1 MQRLYDFA
9 ALMTDR
15 RVSWASK
22 LFFVIVVGAYIA
34 LPLDL
39 IPDIFLP
46 FGIVDDGGLVIA
58 AIAMFMRHVNRQI
71 ERQAIVSGTE
81 NKDIVTPEVEN
92 NVVVSDI
99 DKDSVVVS
107 VGVNDYPK
115 ARKQQLDIHSTA
127 RGSGNNF
134 GCLALIAVLIVSP
147 CIGLAIV
154 ILSSSAGL
162 SGMFSSVMNFL
173 DPPATVNIVSNR
185 TIVHSLQGLGQ
196 LVTVSSEVAKAG
208 IQVSVNEG
216 FLNAGYYSANHA
228 TVGVIEAGID
238 ITTMDKDDVS
248 YDSTMNT
255 YTLRLPAPSI
265 TSCRIEYIDQYD
277 GSLTLLPADWDAIR
291 QLAQH
296 EALKQFAQDMLE
308 GGILERAEEETTLRI
323 GNFISTLTGSQA
335 HIEYEER
342 DAEAKLPPSCQPDPP
357 NSWEKGEDGAW
368 SRAD

>member
-1 MQRLYDFA
+1 MQRLHDFA

-58 AIAMFMRHVNRQI
+58 AIAMFMRHANGQI
-71 ERQAIVSGTE
+71 ERQAIMSGTG
-81 NKDIVTPEVEN
+81 NKDIVPDVEN
-92 NVVVSDI
+92 SIAVSDT
-99 DKDSVVVS
+99 DKDSVVSGV
-107 VGVNDYPK
+107 VNDYPK
-115 ARKQQLDIHSTA
+115 ARKQQLDIHSTP

-196 LVTVSSEVAKAG
+196 LVTVSSEVAKAD

-216 FLNAGYYSANHA
+216 FLNAGSYSAKHVA
-228 TVGVIEAGID
+228 VGVIEAGID
-238 ITTMDKDDVS
+238 IATTNKDHVS
-248 YDSTMNT
+248 YDSTANT
-255 YTLRLPAPSI
+255 YTLRLPSPNI
-265 TSCRIEYIDQYD
+265 TSCRIEHIDQYS
-277 GSLTLLPADWDAIR
+277 GSLTLLPADWDLLR

-296 EALKQFAQDMLE
+296 DAIAQFAQDMIE
-308 GGILERAEEETTLRI
+308 GGILERAKAEAALRLGDFI
-323 GNFISTLTGSQA
+323 GALTGSQA
-335 HIEYEER
+335 HIEYEAS

-357 NSWEKGEDGAW
+357 SGWVKGEDGAW
-368 SRAD
+368 RRAD

>member
-1 MQRLYDFA
+1 MQRLHDFV
-9 ALMTDR
+9 ALMTNR

-58 AIAMFMRHVNRQI
+58 AIAMFMRHANGQI
-71 ERQAIVSGTE
+71 ERQAIMSGTE
-81 NKDIVTPEVEN
+81 NKDIVTPDVEN
-92 NVVVSDI
+92 SIAVSDT
-99 DKDSVVVS
+99 DKDSVVSGV
-107 VGVNDYPK
+107 VNDYPK
-115 ARKQQLDIHSTA
+115 ARKQQLDIHSTP

-162 SGMFSSVMNFL
+162 SGMLSSVMNFL

-216 FLNAGYYSANHA
+216 FLNAGYYSAKHVA
-228 TVGVIEAGID
+228 VGVIEAGID
-238 ITTMDKDDVS
+238 IATRDKNHVS
-248 YDSTMNT
+248 YDSTSNT
-255 YTLRLPAPSI
+255 YTLRLPPPNI

-308 GGILERAEEETTLRI
+308 GGILERAEEGTTRRI
-323 GNFISTLTGSQA
+323 GNFIHALTGSQA
-335 HIEYEER
+335 YIEYEER
-342 DAEAKLPPSCQPDPP
+342 DGEAKLPPSCQPDPP
-357 NSWEKGEDGAW
+357 SGWEKGEDGAW
-368 SRAD
+368 RRAD

>member
-1 MQRLYDFA
+1 MQRLHDFV

-58 AIAMFMRHVNRQI
+58 AIAMFMRHANGQI
-71 ERQAIVSGTE
+71 ERQARMSGTE
-81 NKDIVTPEVEN
+81 NRDIVASDAESSI
-92 NVVVSDI
+92 VVSDT

-107 VGVNDYPK
+107 GVVNDYPK
-115 ARKQQLDIHSTA
+115 ARKQQDIHHTPRAS
-127 RGSGNNF
+127 RNNF
-134 GCLALIAVLIVSP
+134 GCLALLALLIVSP
-147 CIGLAIV
+147 CVGIAIV
-154 ILSSSAGL
+154 ILSGSTAL
-162 SGMFSSVMNFL
+162 SGMLSSVINFL

-238 ITTMDKDDVS
+238 ITTTDKDDVS

-255 YTLRLPAPSI
+255 YTLRLPAPNI

-308 GGILERAEEETTLRI
+308 GGILERAEEGTTRRI
-323 GNFISTLTGSQA
+323 GNFIHALTGSQA
-335 HIEYEER
+335 YIEYEER
-342 DAEAKLPPSCQPDPP
+342 DGEAKLPPSCQPDPP
-357 NSWEKGEDGAW
+357 SGWVKGEDGAW
-368 SRAD
+368 NRAS

>member
-1 MQRLYDFA
+1 MQRLHDFA

-58 AIAMFMRHVNRQI
+58 AIAMFMRHANGQI
-71 ERQAIVSGTE
+71 ERQSIVSKTE
-81 NKDIVTPEVEN
+81 NRDIVASGAEN
-92 NVVVSDI
+92 SIVASDT

-107 VGVNDYPK
+107 DVLNDYPK
-115 ARKQQLDIHSTA
+115 ARKQQDIHSTPRA
-127 RGSGNNF
+127 SRNNF
-134 GCLALIAVLIVSP
+134 GCLALLAVLIVSP
-147 CIGLAIV
+147 CVGIAIV

-162 SGMFSSVMNFL
+162 SGMLSSVMNFL

-255 YTLRLPAPSI
+255 YTLRLPAPNI

-277 GSLTLLPADWDAIR
+277 GSLTLLPAD
-291 QLAQH
+291 
-296 EALKQFAQDMLE
+296 
-308 GGILERAEEETTLRI
+308 
-323 GNFISTLTGSQA
+323 
-335 HIEYEER
+335 
-342 DAEAKLPPSCQPDPP
+342 
-357 NSWEKGEDGAW
+357 
-368 SRAD
+368 